1 MTATIG
7 GRSRI
12 PRTIRHPFT
21 ETGSFVPSVLV
32 VAGIAVVAATMAW
45 LMEHGSYDTWAAI
58 PVAIGLVLVSI
69 PLLRRAGSLEHDVRI
84 VRLLWIAFTLKLLG
98 ALPRYAVEFAV
109 YDGSADGV
117 VYSQI
122 GADLARQ
129 FRAGDF
135 NIDLGK
141 PVQGTGFIELLTG
154 ILYSFIGAT
163 SLGGFLVFAWLGF
176 WGLYLLHRAF
186 VRACPDGDHHRYAL
200 LVFLMPSMLF
210 WPSAI
215 GKEAWM
221 TLGIGF
227 VAFGAA
233 RLFTGA
239 RGGLV
244 SLIPGFLALG
254 MVRPHVAALL
264 GFALSLGYLM
274 KRPPKGASIL
284 APIGK
289 GLVIVALG
297 LGLVFA
303 AAQLETFFGVDDFNQ
318 DAVEMTLED
327 VLRRTGQGGSQFDG
341 KADTDLR
348 PTRFPEAFVNVMF
361 RPFPWQANNAQSLIA
376 SGESLFLAGLLI
388 ASWRRA
394 MGALRSILRNPYVL
408 MSCTFIILFVFG
420 FSAFSNA
427 GILVR
432 QRVQV
437 LPFVL
442 VLLCLPVLRSN
453 YEERRDRSSID
464 GDETGGRRLARPAG
478 GRM

>member
-1 MTATIG
+1 MPTI
-7 GRSRI
+7 
-12 PRTIRHPFT
+12 
-21 ETGSFVPSVLV
+21 TGERPSVRVPSALRNGRRTSVTPSLLV
-32 VAGIAVVAATMAW
+32 IAAVAGVAGLMAW

-58 PVAIGLVLVSI
+58 PVAIGLAAISV
-69 PLLRRAGSLEHDVRI
+69 PMLRRAAALESDIRTA
-84 VRLLWIAFTLKLLG
+84 RLLWLAFVLKLLG

-129 FRAGDF
+129 FREGNFDV
-135 NIDLGK
+135 DLGK
-141 PVQGTGFIELLTG
+141 PVQGTGFIEILTG

-186 VRACPDGDHHRYAL
+186 VRACPSGDHHRYAL

-221 TLGIGF
+221 SLGIGF

-233 RLFTGA
+233 RLYSGA

-244 SLIPGFLALG
+244 SLVPGFLALG

-274 KRPPKGASIL
+274 RRPPKGASIL

-289 GLVIVALG
+289 GLVIVVLG
-297 LGLVFA
+297 LGMMFA
-303 AAQLETFFGVDDFNQ
+303 VAQLETFFGVDDFNQ
-318 DAVEMTLED
+318 EAVEMTLDD
-327 VLRRTGQGGSQFDG
+327 VVRRTGQGGSQFDEE
-341 KADTDLR
+341 ADTNLR

-376 SGESLFLAGLLI
+376 SGESLFLAVLLI
-388 ASWRRA
+388 TGWRRVL
-394 MGALRSILRNPYVL
+394 GAVRSILRNPYVL
-408 MSCTFIILFVFG
+408 MSCTFIVLFVFG

-437 LPFVL
+437 LPFLL
-442 VLLCLPVLRSN
+442 VLLCLPPIRSRKVGLRALL
-453 YEERRDRSSID
+453 
-464 GDETGGRRLARPAG
+464 GVDEAEPVRPPRPAG
-478 GRM
+478 A